1 VIPVFRAEIKPMYQL
16 LRQKNPEETYI
27 EYAAIHGTGDIKKLQ
42 KIHLKNKDDW
52 SNKGNHF

>member
-1 VIPVFRAEIKPMYQL
+1 MYQL